1 MGEIDERDYQKATM
15 SVSTIVDELAAI
27 EADINTGDIQNTT
40 SKGQSYELEPFTFMP
55 SNQYKVPHQIIRD
68 IVN

>member
-1 MGEIDERDYQKATM
+1 LGEIDERDYQKATM

-40 SKGQSYELEPFTFMP
+40 SKG
-55 SNQYKVPHQIIRD
+55 
-68 IVN
+68 